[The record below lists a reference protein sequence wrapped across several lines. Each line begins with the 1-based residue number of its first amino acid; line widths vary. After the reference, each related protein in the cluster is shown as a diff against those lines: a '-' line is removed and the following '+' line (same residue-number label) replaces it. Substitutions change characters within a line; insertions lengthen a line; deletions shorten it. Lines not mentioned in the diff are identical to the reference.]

1 MTDDKKNQPTIPESE
16 PSSNGEPPLTGA
28 AGSSTSDTRDD
39 VSPAIVVGGREASTA
54 SPPESRSKKRKS
66 SSRKEKSSDTAQ
78 SGRRRGGARLLTHMS
93 RPLILEE
100 GGPPRGIQ
108 YLLLAI
114 SLLVGTFIAWAAITE
129 MPESA
134 VAQGQVMPKGSVHV
148 VQHLEG
154 GIVSEIYVD
163 EGEVVEAGQTVVR
176 LEAAS
181 ALSELEQLRAREAA
195 LALQTERMRAFVLGR
210 DPDFTVGAGHPA
222 LVRDQTQI
230 LEIQIRARARQRTVL
245 ASRVDQ
251 RKAEIGTLIEQERH
265 LKTQVRL
272 IREQVG
278 MRKKLLDK
286 GLVSRTLFLETER
299 GLTQALGDM
308 ARVVGEQA
316 RVREA
321 LNEAHGSLI
330 ELDARLSNEALTE
343 MGSLSSEL
351 AQVRESLAKLED
363 RVSRLNVVA
372 PARGVVKGLTTR
384 TIGAVITPGQE
395 LMQIVP
401 LEDEMVAEV
410 QIRPLDIGH
419 LRIGQTARV
428 KVTTYDVSQFG
439 PLEGKVKHI
448 SATTYEDEQGEPY
461 YKGVI
466 ELDKNYVG
474 HDPAK
479 NPILPGMVVDADI
492 STGSKTL
499 MRYLLKPVFR
509 FVDTSFTER

>member
-1 MTDDKKNQPTIPESE
+1 MADDKKNQPKTSGRESIWAEVRRKIGMQGRGKPNAKPSASGATGHKPSE
-16 PSSNGEPPLTGA
+16 PQSA
-28 AGSSTSDTRDD
+28 AAPENT
-39 VSPAIVVGGREASTA
+39 ANEASA
-54 SPPESRSKKRKS
+54 PPHKKR
-66 SSRKEKSSDTAQ
+66 RVRAD
-78 SGRRRGGARLLTHMS
+78 ARLLTHMS

-100 GGPPRGIQ
+100 GGPPRGVQ
-108 YLLLAI
+108 HLLLAI
-114 SLLVGTFIAWAAITE
+114 SLLVGMFIIWAAVTE

-134 VAQGQVMPKGSVHV
+134 VAQGQVIPKGSVHV

-154 GIVSEIYVD
+154 GIVSEIFVD
-163 EGEVVEAGQTVVR
+163 EGEVVEAGQTVLR

-181 ALSELEQLRAREAA
+181 ALSELEQLRAREAG
-195 LALQTERMRAFVLGR
+195 LALQTERLRAFVLDR
-210 DPDFTVGAGHPA
+210 EPDFTVGAAHPA
-222 LVRDQTQI
+222 LIRDQTQI
-230 LEIQIRARARQRTVL
+230 LKIQIRARARQKTVL
-245 ASRVDQ
+245 SSRIDQ
-251 RKAEIGTLIEQERH
+251 RKAELSTLRQQERH
-265 LKTQVRL
+265 LRTQVRL

-299 GLTQALGDM
+299 GLTQALGDL

-321 LNEAHGSLI
+321 LNEARGSLV

-372 PARGVVKGLTTR
+372 PARGVVKGLITR

-395 LMQIVP
+395 LMQVVP

-419 LRIGQTARV
+419 LRVGQTARV
-428 KVTTYDVSQFG
+428 KVTTYDVAQFG

-448 SATTYEDEQGEPY
+448 SATTFEDEKGEPY

>member
-1 MTDDKKNQPTIPESE
+1 MADDKKNQPTTSGRESIWAEVRRKIGMQGRETPNATPSASGATGRKPSE
-16 PSSNGEPPLTGA
+16 PQSA
-28 AGSSTSDTRDD
+28 AAMEDK
-39 VSPAIVVGGREASTA
+39 ANEASA
-54 SPPESRSKKRKS
+54 PPHKKR
-66 SSRKEKSSDTAQ
+66 RVRAD
-78 SGRRRGGARLLTHMS
+78 ARLLTHMS

-100 GGPPRGIQ
+100 GGPPRGVQ
-108 YLLLAI
+108 HLLLAV
-114 SLLVGTFIAWAAITE
+114 SLLVGMFIIWAAVTE

-134 VAQGQVMPKGSVHV
+134 VAQGQVIPKGSVHV

-154 GIVSEIYVD
+154 GIVSEIFVD
-163 EGEVVEAGQTVVR
+163 EGEVVEAGQTVLR

-181 ALSELEQLRAREAA
+181 ALSELEQLRAREAG
-195 LALQTERMRAFVLGR
+195 LALQTERLRAFVLDR
-210 DPDFTVGAGHPA
+210 EPDFSVGAAYPA
-222 LVRDQTQI
+222 LVRDQKQI
-230 LEIQIRARARQRTVL
+230 LKIQIRARARQKTVL
-245 ASRVDQ
+245 SSRIGQ
-251 RKAEIGTLIEQERH
+251 RKAELSTLRQQERH
-265 LKTQVRL
+265 LRTQVRL

-286 GLVSRTLFLETER
+286 GLVSRTLFLDTER
-299 GLTQALGDM
+299 GLTQALGDL

-321 LNEAHGSLI
+321 LNEARGSLI

-372 PARGVVKGLTTR
+372 PARGVVKGLITR

-395 LMQIVP
+395 LMQVVP

-419 LRIGQTARV
+419 LRVGQTARV
-428 KVTTYDVSQFG
+428 KVTTYDVAQFG
-439 PLEGKVKHI
+439 PLDGKVKHI
-448 SATTYEDEQGEPY
+448 SATTFEDEKGEPY

>member
-1 MTDDKKNQPTIPESE
+1 MIGPSQPAGPEDAGS
-16 PSSNGEPPLTGA
+16 
-28 AGSSTSDTRDD
+28 AGSSAAPDRDD
-39 VSPAIVVGGREASTA
+39 GPKAPLSAPKSDPNAGGGKRAKPA
-54 SPPESRSKKRKS
+54 
-66 SSRKEKSSDTAQ
+66 SRKKA
-78 SGRRRGGARLLTHMS
+78 GRRADARLLTHMS

-100 GGPPRGIQ
+100 GGPPRGAQ
-108 YLLLAI
+108 QLMLVI
-114 SLLVGTFIAWAAITE
+114 SLLVAVFLLWAALTE
-129 MPESA
+129 MPENA
-134 VAQGQVMPKGSVHV
+134 VAQGQVMPKGSVHL

-154 GIVSEIYVD
+154 GIVSEIFVD
-163 EGEVVEAGQTVVR
+163 EGEVVEAGQTVLR

-195 LALQTERMRAFVLGR
+195 LALQAERLRAFVLKR
-210 DPDFTVGAGHPA
+210 DPDFSVGAGHPA

-230 LEIQIRARARQRTVL
+230 LEIQIRARDRQRTVL
-245 ASRVDQ
+245 SSRIDQ
-251 RKAEIGTLIEQERH
+251 RKAELDTLGEQERH
-265 LKTQVRL
+265 LRTQVKL

-278 MRKKLLDK
+278 MRKKLLKK

-299 GLTQALGDM
+299 GLTQSLGDL

-321 LNEAHGSLI
+321 LNEAHGNLV
-330 ELDARLSNEALTE
+330 ELDARLSNEALNE

-363 RVSRLNVVA
+363 RVSRLNIVA
-372 PARGVVKGLTTR
+372 PARGVVKGLATR

-419 LRIGQTARV
+419 LRVGQTARV
-428 KVTTYDVSQFG
+428 KFTTYDVAQFG
-439 PLEGKVKHI
+439 PLDGKVKHI
-448 SATTYEDEQGEPY
+448 SATTFEDENGEPY

-479 NPILPGMVVDADI
+479 NPVLPGMIVDADI

-509 FVDTSFTER
+509 FADTSFSER